1 MKNKKSIFA
10 IILVLLV
17 MLMMPNVA
25 AKSKEKVKVYIFEAG
40 GCPYC
45 EAQIEYLKG
54 LSSYNKKFEIVQ
66 KELYV
71 DHIDWAQGKDYAL
84 GKEVAEAFLNQG
96 FQDAS
101 YQGTPFVVISN
112 IYAAAAYSQ
121 QLEDVILE
129 AYKKGDKDIVKC
141 FEDGNDNCERK
152 IKPFTLNLDYKFLTT
167 TALLIAIIVLYVV
180 KSNKN
185 RELILE
191 ALGKKA
197 PVKDEEEKKIKI
209 TLKPKTSKTKKEKK

>member
-17 MLMMPNVA
+17 MLIIPNVS
-25 AKSKEKVKVYIFEAG
+25 AKSKSKVKVYVFEAG

-71 DHIDWAQGKDYAL
+71 DHIDWKQGKDYAL

-112 IYAAAAYSQ
+112 LFRKIFVTSD
-121 QLEDVILE
+121 EITFW
-129 AYKKGDKDIVKC
+129 IVRK
-141 FEDGNDNCERK
+141 NSTYVVERK
-152 IKPFTLNLDYKFLTT
+152 N
-167 TALLIAIIVLYVV
+167 V
-180 KSNKN
+180 
-185 RELILE
+185 
-191 ALGKKA
+191 
-197 PVKDEEEKKIKI
+197 
-209 TLKPKTSKTKKEKK
+209 